1 MKHPIKI
8 DYLPHFTMGC
18 SILGFLL
25 QVWLHATGY
34 DQRGLLVQGH
44 PATILTF
51 LLAVVTVISLFL
63 WVHSMGHP
71 PAYDQLFPQSRL
83 AFAGSVAAAAGI
95 VLISLL
101 ELRKFNNVTLL
112 SFFLGLLAAASLVL
126 LGLHRLKQ
134 THPPMLLHTVVTV
147 YMMLHVVSQ
156 YRVWSSETQP
166 QLYIFQLLAS
176 VFLILASY
184 HRTALDG
191 RAGRRDLFVF
201 CDQAALFFC
210 CLSLVSDNWLFYLTM
225 AFWTGTNLCT
235 LHSVKKP
242 VHQKIAGT
250 MFLPG
255 SVRHC
260 IRRLEQSGF
269 QAYAVG
275 GCVRDS
281 LLDLTPSDYDLCT
294 NATPEQI
301 RKVFADY
308 SLVRNGEKHGTVG
321 VILEGG
327 IYEITTFRTE
337 STYTDG
343 RHPDSV
349 TFVNDLESDLRRRDF
364 TVNAMAYAPGKGF
377 IDPWGGQKDL
387 ENRILRAVGDP
398 ETRFREDAL
407 RILRGVR
414 FAVRFRLTPDEETL
428 RAMIRLAPTMDSL
441 ARERVFSELC
451 KLLPDLTAEDM
462 HCYAPILTQIIP
474 ELAPTVGF
482 DQHSPHHAYDIYT
495 HTANVVQA
503 VPKDVTLRWAAL
515 LHDLGKVSTFTQ
527 DENGRGHFYG
537 HAQES
542 ARIAKEILLRL
553 KAPTALREQ
562 VVLLISQHMSPLT
575 PDKKLLRRK
584 LGAWGEE
591 GVRQLLTL
599 QKADFCSK
607 GVQDTDMITPVQVC
621 LEELLAESP
630 CLTVKDLAV
639 TGQDMLSLGIAPGPI
654 IGQCMH
660 YLLLQVQ
667 NELLPN
673 EKKALMQAA
682 NDFFTEKE

>member
-8 DYLPHFTMGC
+8 KYLPPFTLGC

-34 DQRGLLVQGH
+34 DSKGLLTENH
-44 PATILTF
+44 PATVLTVILTGITI
-51 LLAVVTVISLFL
+51 VSLFL

-71 PAYDQLFPQSRL
+71 PVYKELFPRSWI
-83 AFAGSVAAAAGI
+83 AFAGSMAAASGI
-95 VLISLL
+95 ILISYL
-101 ELRKFNNVTLL
+101 ELQNLNRVTLL
-112 SFFLGLLAAASLVL
+112 SFILGFFAAVCLIL
-126 LGLHRLKQ
+126 LGCFRMQEKQ
-134 THPPMLLHTVVTV
+134 PPMMLHAIVTV
-147 YMMLHVVSQ
+147 YMMLHVISQ
-156 YRVWSSETQP
+156 YRVWNSETQP
-166 QLYIFQLLAS
+166 QLYVYQLLAS

-201 CDQAALFFC
+201 FDQAALFFC

-225 AFWTGTNLCT
+225 AFWTGTNLCS
-235 LHSVKKP
+235 LKYVKKP
-242 VHQKIAGT
+242 IHKKTPGT

-260 IRRLEQSGF
+260 IRCLEKAGF
-269 QAYAVG
+269 AAYAVG

-281 LLDLTPSDYDLCT
+281 LLDLNPSDYDLCT

-308 SLVRNGEKHGTVG
+308 SLVRNGEKHGTIG

-337 STYTDG
+337 GAYTDG

-349 TFVNDLESDLRRRDF
+349 SFVTDLEEDLRRRDF

-377 IDPWGGQKDL
+377 IDPFGGQKDL
-387 ENRILRAVGDP
+387 QNSVLRAVGDP
-398 ETRFREDAL
+398 DTRFQEDAL

-414 FAVRFRLTPDEETL
+414 FAVRFRLEPEAKTL
-428 RAMIRLAPTMDSL
+428 DAMIRLAPTMECL

-451 KLLPDLTAEDM
+451 KLLPDMTAEDLLR
-462 HCYAPILTQIIP
+462 YAPILTQVIP
-474 ELAPTVGF
+474 ELAPTIGF

-495 HTANVVQA
+495 HTAHVVGA
-503 VPKDVTLRWAAL
+503 VSKNIALRLAAL
-515 LHDLGKVSTFTQ
+515 LHDVGKVSTFTQ

-542 ARIAKEILLRL
+542 ARMADEILRRL

-562 VVLLISQHMSPLT
+562 VVLLIGQHMTILE
-575 PDKKLLRRK
+575 PDKKILRRR

-591 GVRQLLTL
+591 TVRHLLAL
-599 QKADFCSK
+599 QNADFYNK
-607 GVQDTDMITPVQVC
+607 GVQEEGSLAPVEAC
-621 LEELLAESP
+621 LSEVLSEVP
-630 CLTVKDLAV
+630 CLTVKDLAI
-639 TGQDMLSLGIAPGPI
+639 TGQDMLSLGIAPGPQ
-654 IGQCMH
+654 IGECMRH
-660 YLLLQVQ
+660 LLRQVQ

-682 NDFFTEKE
+682 DEYFGGNV